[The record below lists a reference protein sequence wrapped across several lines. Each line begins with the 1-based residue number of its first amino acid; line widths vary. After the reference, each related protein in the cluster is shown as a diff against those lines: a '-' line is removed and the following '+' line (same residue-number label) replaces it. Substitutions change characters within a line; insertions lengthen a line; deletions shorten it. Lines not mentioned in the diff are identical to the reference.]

1 MEFRAGTN
9 VYTADNQQVGRVKH
23 VVMTPRDQQITGLV
37 IERGWLF
44 KEERVL
50 PFDWIDTANDKGDI
64 ILRADKREFD
74 ALPAFEDTLYIPRED
89 VRGESN
95 VPADVFYYYGNPM
108 YVGNPGY
115 MPPVAAYPSAVET
128 VPRYAEK
135 TVENIP
141 DGTVALAIGADV
153 HSRDDKH
160 VGKLD
165 EIITDSG
172 AHGATHFL
180 ISKGLFFLTRKLV
193 PTDWIARV
201 SENNVYLSVN
211 ATLLERLPDY
221 DTYSWKREPK

>member
-1 MEFRAGTN
+1 MELRAGTN
-9 VYTADNQQVGRVKH
+9 IYTADNQQVGKVKS
-23 VVMTPRDQQITGLV
+23 VVMTPRDQQISGLV
-37 IERGWLF
+37 VERGWLF
-44 KEERVL
+44 TEEKVL
-50 PFDWIDTANDKGDI
+50 PFDWIDGANDKGDI

-74 ALPAFEDTLYIPRED
+74 DLPPFEDTLYIPRE
-89 VRGESN
+89 EAQEN
-95 VPADVFYYYGNPM
+95 ANYPADVFYYYGNPM
-108 YVGNPGY
+108 YIGNPGY
-115 MPPVAAYPSAVET
+115 MPPVTAYPASAEA
-128 VPRYAEK
+128 VPRYVEHDI
-135 TVENIP
+135 ENIP

-165 EIITDSG
+165 EVITGSG

-201 SENNVYLSVN
+201 DRNNVYLSVN
-211 ATLLERLPDY
+211 ASLLERLPDY